1 MKKIILQGAMDIETD
16 IFIRKVQEMPQ
27 YEKIEE
33 GGLEF
38 HVGTEKDRQF
48 IVSVTGMGTVQ
59 AAMATAVAIERFR
72 PDAVISQGTAGA
84 QLRDLS
90 VGDVVLVEEAVNI
103 NALSMPK
110 KQEGEGSDPFSW
122 EGFHTEYYPADPALL
137 ERISSLEYP
146 YGDARRGKT
155 ATGDLFSREADRILW
170 LAEKFHTC
178 CEEME
183 TAAVFQICR
192 AFGIPCAAL
201 RVISNNELLGDAFDE
216 QTAARLQEHI
226 WELARGYL

>member
-1 MKKIILQGAMDIETD
+1 MDIETD

-38 HVGTEKDRQF
+38 HIGTEKDWQF

-110 KQEGEGSDPFSW
+110 KQITSCMSIG
-122 EGFHTEYYPADPALL
+122 
-137 ERISSLEYP
+137 
-146 YGDARRGKT
+146 
-155 ATGDLFSREADRILW
+155 
-170 LAEKFHTC
+170 
-178 CEEME
+178 
-183 TAAVFQICR
+183 
-192 AFGIPCAAL
+192 
-201 RVISNNELLGDAFDE
+201 
-216 QTAARLQEHI
+216 
-226 WELARGYL
+226 

>member
-1 MKKIILQGAMDIETD
+1 M
-16 IFIRKVQEMPQ
+16 
-27 YEKIEE
+27 
-33 GGLEF
+33 
-38 HVGTEKDRQF
+38 
-48 IVSVTGMGTVQ
+48 GM
-59 AAMATAVAIERFR
+59 R
-72 PDAVISQGTAGA
+72 
-84 QLRDLS
+84 
-90 VGDVVLVEEAVNI
+90 
-103 NALSMPK
+103 
-110 KQEGEGSDPFSW
+110 
-122 EGFHTEYYPADPALL
+122 
-137 ERISSLEYP
+137 
-146 YGDARRGKT
+146 
-155 ATGDLFSREADRILW
+155 DLFSREADRILW